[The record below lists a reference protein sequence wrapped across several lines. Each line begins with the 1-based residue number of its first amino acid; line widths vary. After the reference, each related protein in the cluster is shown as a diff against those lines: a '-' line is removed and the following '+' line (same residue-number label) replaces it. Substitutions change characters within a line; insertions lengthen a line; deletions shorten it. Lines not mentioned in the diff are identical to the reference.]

1 MRAYY
6 NMPGPFFQN
15 PLPKVCKDSKGFFTD
30 MECFLE
36 QGVSAVLGALSPGF
50 GAVAYKWSSIKYLT
64 VLLALTVLYHIEI
77 THKLL

>member
-1 MRAYY
+1 M
-6 NMPGPFFQN
+6 
-15 PLPKVCKDSKGFFTD
+15 
-30 MECFLE
+30 E

-64 VLLALTVLYHIEI
+64 VLLALTVPYHIEI